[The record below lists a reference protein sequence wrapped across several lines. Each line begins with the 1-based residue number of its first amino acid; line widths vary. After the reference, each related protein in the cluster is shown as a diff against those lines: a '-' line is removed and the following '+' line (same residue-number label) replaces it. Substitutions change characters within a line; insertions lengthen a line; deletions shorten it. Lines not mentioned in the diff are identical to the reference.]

1 MAQYSFGEALFE
13 YINKMITL
21 WIKPVLLFF
30 FISHV
35 SLVAEAHYTERGG
48 GEVDIYRD
56 EHDFL
61 GSLASIPPHKQHD
74 SCAQR
79 TDSRA
84 PWLIL
89 RAR

>member
-1 MAQYSFGEALFE
+1 
-13 YINKMITL
+13 MIS
-21 WIKPVLLFF
+21 FF
-30 FISHV
+30 F
-35 SLVAEAHYTERGG
+35 LVAEAQLLK

-61 GSLASIPPHKQHD
+61 GSFPSIPPHKQHD

-89 RAR
+89 KAR